1 MSTVSA
7 LITWFCLVYLTR
19 IRFDYNIVC
28 KQIKIR
34 QIVQA
39 VCVCASLNPSLNVG
53 ISAFWILHLFILSS
67 FPFPLS
73 PFFSFISTTIRKVL
87 RHWKSA
93 PGVPKICLRPK
104 DRRSLWTISEIMHYS
119 LHRKVASDSR
129 GRKPVKT
136 EFTVYSRPRCLCL
149 FWPLLHSPC
158 WSDNLQVAARFTVF
172 DSLALSR
179 VFFILYI
186 ARCFVLIR
194 RWIYEVNST
203 I

>member
-1 MSTVSA
+1 MRVAQSQ
-7 LITWFCLVYLTR
+7 LECRHIG
-19 IRFDYNIVC
+19 I
-28 KQIKIR
+28 
-34 QIVQA
+34 
-39 VCVCASLNPSLNVG
+39 LNSR
-53 ISAFWILHLFILSS
+53 SFHSFI
-67 FPFPLS
+67 FPLS
-73 PFFSFISTTIRKVL
+73 PFFSFTSTTIRKVL

-104 DRRSLWTISEIMHYS
+104 GWRSLWTISEIMHYS

-136 EFTVYSRPRCLCL
+136 EFTVYSRLRCLRL

-179 VFFILYI
+179 VFFIFYV

-194 RWIYEVNST
+194 RWIYDINNT
-203 I
+203 T